1 MGRERGS
8 GRESEVMACVS
19 LALPQPL
26 PLPLLVR
33 ARIKINADISHIFFF
48 FWIQCAEGA
57 WVAAGRGVPHAS
69 GQHFL

>member
-1 MGRERGS
+1 MGSERGS

-19 LALPQPL
+19 LALPLAL

-33 ARIKINADISHIFFF
+33 ARIKINADISHIFF
-48 FWIQCAEGA
+48 WIQCAEGA
-57 WVAAGRGVPHAS
+57 WGVPHAS

>member
-19 LALPQPL
+19 LALPLPL

-33 ARIKINADISHIFFF
+33 ARIKINADISHIFFLDT
-48 FWIQCAEGA
+48 
-57 WVAAGRGVPHAS
+57 VRRGGMGGTTCEWTALPVTTN
-69 GQHFL
+69 